1 MRIGSIITMVI
12 ILGMVWG
19 GLLYLLNIAFKAK

>member
-1 MRIGSIITMVI
+1 MRIGSIVTMVI